1 MLGGGRTDRTKDT
14 EFSFYNSAACEKN
27 LQNRKYLCSQI
38 PILEA
43 KTMV

>member
-1 MLGGGRTDRTKDT
+1 MLGGGGIDRTKDT

-27 LQNRKYLCSQI
+27 LQNRKYLSSQI
-38 PILEA
+38 PIQEA